1 MANYRATF
9 GKKIKFLT
17 SDLSMSTATEGEIF
31 YNSTAKDF
39 KVGVSLTAWSSGP
52 TMNKARASIMG
63 ASAAPATAA
72 IGFGG
77 YAPPIGPNASGGR
90 AQTEEYDGSSWT
102 EVGDLNTKKF
112 SGAGFGTQ
120 TAAIKTGGVDGPYP
134 ATRSVNR
141 TESWDGSSWT
151 EVGDVN
157 TIRTDAYHHFGS
169 VTAGLIAGGQN
180 PPNSPS
186 TLTNN
191 ETWDG
196 SSWTTSPVSLGVARE
211 RHGGSGSTTA
221 AIVFAGK
228 TPSASQADTTEELGD
243 TVTLKTIT
251 DS

>member
-1 MANYRATF
+1 MGLGVYKAA
-9 GKKIKFLT
+9 L
-17 SDLSMSTATEGEIF
+17 AVCGEPG
-31 YNSTAKDF
+31 SGTRVAK
-39 KVGVSLTAWSSGP
+39 VE
-52 TMNKARASIMG
+52 
-63 ASAAPATAA
+63 
-72 IGFGG
+72 
-77 YAPPIGPNASGGR
+77 
-90 AQTEEYDGSSWT
+90 Q
-102 EVGDLNTKKF
+102 
-112 SGAGFGTQ
+112 
-120 TAAIKTGGVDGPYP
+120 
-134 ATRSVNR
+134 
-141 TESWDGSSWT
+141 WDGSSWT

-169 VTAGLIAGGQN
+169 VTAGLIAGCQN

-228 TPSASQADTTEELGD
+228 TPSASPADTTEELGD